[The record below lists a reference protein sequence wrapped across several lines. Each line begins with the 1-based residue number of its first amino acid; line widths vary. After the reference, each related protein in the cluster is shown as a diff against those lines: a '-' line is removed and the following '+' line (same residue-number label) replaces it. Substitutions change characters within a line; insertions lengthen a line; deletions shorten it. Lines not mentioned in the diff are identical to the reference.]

1 MTVLAKFRNDDLGLL
16 LLRVGVGGLMVFHG
30 IHKVLHGHDFVRTK
44 LAEVGL
50 PEFIALGVPVGEVL
64 APILLILG
72 LMTRLSAL
80 TIAFTMIMSIFLAFS
95 DRLWTLNQ
103 FGGWAPELNVLFLLA
118 SLAIFFMGSGR
129 YAVDSKLRYKL

>member
-1 MTVLAKFRNDDLGLL
+1 MAFMGKFRNDDLGIL
-16 LLRVGVGGLMVFHG
+16 LLRLGVGGLMIFHG

-64 APILLILG
+64 APVLLILG

-80 TIAFTMIMSIFLAFS
+80 TIAFTMVMSIVLAFS

-103 FGGWAPELNVLFLLA
+103 FGGWAPELNVLFLLG
-118 SLAIFFMGSGR
+118 SLAIFFMGAGR